1 MKLVDFVCLE
11 ATVAELQHSDRDGVI
26 TELVSSLDQSGK
38 LGKGNGDKVTAEVI
52 HRENEAST
60 GMGKGVAMP
69 HAKHSAARDVVA
81 AIGLSSAGID
91 FMALDKEPVYSVI
104 LLISPEDN
112 PDRHLQAMESV
123 FRHLQKEKF
132 RKFLRMCRSSEQI
145 HELLVEADE
154 DPSL

>member
-1 MKLVDFVCLE
+1 MDFVCLE
-11 ATVAELQHSDRDGVI
+11 ATVAELQQSDRDGVI
-26 TELVSSLDQSGK
+26 AELVSSLDQSGK
-38 LGKGNGDKVTAEVI
+38 LGKGNGDKITAQVI
-52 HRENEAST
+52 RRENEAST

-91 FMALDKEPVYSVI
+91 FMALDKAPVYSVI
-104 LLISPEDN
+104 LLVSPKDN

-123 FRHLQKEKF
+123 FRHLQKERF

>member
-1 MKLVDFVCLE
+1 MDFVCLV
-11 ATVAELQHSDRDGVI
+11 ATVAELQQSDRDGVI
-26 TELVSSLDQSGK
+26 AELVSSLDQSGK
-38 LGKGNGDKVTAEVI
+38 LGKGNGDKITAQVI
-52 HRENEAST
+52 RRENEAST

-104 LLISPEDN
+104 LLVSPKDN

-123 FRHLQKEKF
+123 FRHLQKERF

>member
-1 MKLVDFVCLE
+1 MDFVCLE
-11 ATVAELQHSDRDGVI
+11 ATVAELQQSDRDGVI
-26 TELVSSLDQSGK
+26 AELVSSLDQSGK
-38 LGKGNGDKVTAEVI
+38 LGKGNGDKITAQVI
-52 HRENEAST
+52 RRENEAST

-104 LLISPEDN
+104 LLVSPKDN

-132 RKFLRMCRSSEQI
+132 RRFLRTCRSSEQI

>member
-1 MKLVDFVCLE
+1 
-11 ATVAELQHSDRDGVI
+11 
-26 TELVSSLDQSGK
+26 
-38 LGKGNGDKVTAEVI
+38 
-52 HRENEAST
+52 
-60 GMGKGVAMP
+60 
-69 HAKHSAARDVVA
+69 
-81 AIGLSSAGID
+81 
-91 FMALDKEPVYSVI
+91 MALDKEPVYSVI

>member
-11 ATVAELQHSDRDGVI
+11 ATVAELQQSDRDGVI
-26 TELVSSLDQSGK
+26 AELVSSLDKSGK
-38 LGKGNGDKVTAEVI
+38 LGKGNVDKITAQVI
-52 HRENEAST
+52 RRENEAST

-81 AIGLSSAGID
+81 TIGLSSTGID

-104 LLISPEDN
+104 LLVSPKDN

-123 FRHLQKEKF
+123 FRHLQKERF

>member
-1 MKLVDFVCLE
+1 MDFVCLE
-11 ATVAELQHSDRDGVI
+11 ATVAELQQSDRDGVI
-26 TELVSSLDQSGK
+26 AELVSSLDKSGK
-38 LGKGNGDKVTAEVI
+38 LGKGNGDKITAQVI
-52 HRENEAST
+52 RRENEAST

-81 AIGLSSAGID
+81 AIGLSGTGID

-104 LLISPEDN
+104 LLVSPKDN

-123 FRHLQKEKF
+123 FKHLQKERF

>member
-1 MKLVDFVCLE
+1 MDFVCLE
-11 ATVAELQHSDRDGVI
+11 ATVAELQQSDRDGAI
-26 TELVSSLDQSGK
+26 AELVSSLDQSGK
-38 LGKGNGDKVTAEVI
+38 LGKGNGDEITAQVI

-81 AIGLSSAGID
+81 TIGLSSTGID

-104 LLISPEDN
+104 LLVSPEDN

-123 FRHLQKEKF
+123 FTHLQKEKF

-145 HELLVEADE
+145 HELLIEADE